1 MSQELRKKA
10 VEMLLKGATLVAEPC
25 PYCKGVRVMKDGNAL
40 CISCGKE
47 PGKQKLEETKTRS
60 EKEVNSDQKTI
71 SFVDSLNKKLEQLT
85 KELESEKDYEKQQQI
100 LKSINSL
107 IETIQK
113 LQK

>member
-40 CISCGKE
+40 CINCGKE
-47 PGKQKLEETKTRS
+47 PDKQKPDEIKLDA
-60 EKEVNSDQKTI
+60 EKQSDSDQKN
-71 SFVDSLNKKLEQLT
+71 SLVDSMNKKLGYLT
-85 KELESEKDYEKQQQI
+85 KELESEGDYERQQQI

>member
-25 PYCKGVRVMKDGNAL
+25 PYCKGVRVMKDGNAM
-40 CISCGKE
+40 CINCGKE
-47 PGKQKLEETKTRS
+47 PSKQKLDETKMGS
-60 EKEVNSDQKTI
+60 EKVGPDQKTS

>member
-10 VEMLLKGATLVAEPC
+10 VEMLLGGATLLAEPC

-47 PGKQKLEETKTRS
+47 PDKAKAAQEPEKAKEQGGKNPILES
-60 EKEVNSDQKTI
+60 M
-71 SFVDSLNKKLEQLT
+71 NKKLEQLT
-85 KELESEKDYEKQQQI
+85 AELESEKDHEKQQQI

-113 LQK
+113 IKA